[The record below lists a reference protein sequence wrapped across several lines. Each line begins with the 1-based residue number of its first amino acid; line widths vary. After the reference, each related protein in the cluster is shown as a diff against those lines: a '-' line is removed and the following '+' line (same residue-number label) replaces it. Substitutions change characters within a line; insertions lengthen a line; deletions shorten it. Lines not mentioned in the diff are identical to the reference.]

1 MILTLSCCVFI
12 NEQTFCLFYVEMYL
26 NTMSSVWNTCDIS
39 KFQTT
44 SGVYIIKDMK
54 LVQFNLHSL
63 HDHGTGKQ

>member
-1 MILTLSCCVFI
+1 
-12 NEQTFCLFYVEMYL
+12 MYL